1 MGAAVIAA
9 AAAATRAREQI
20 IAHFM
25 AANAVSAD
33 KAVPFTP
40 GRSLEARQLEELQ
53 RAGVIKS
60 AGRGAYIDIPAYA
73 AWRQQ
78 MRKRQSTATLIAVVG
93 GLVLL
98 GMGLLVAMIAR

>member
-20 IAHFM
+20 ISHFM
-25 AANAVSAD
+25 AANAVAVD

-53 RAGVIKS
+53 RAGVIKP

-78 MRKRQSTATLIAVVG
+78 MRKRQSTATVIAVIG
-93 GLVLL
+93 ACVLI
-98 GMGLLVAMIAR
+98 GAGLLTAIIVH